1 MHREKPGAA
10 SRPGA
15 LVETFLGLS
24 PKQAT
29 VVSLIV
35 QNSVLIL
42 VMHYSRIMKPSGDH
56 KYFPSTAVF
65 LNEIIKLSISMTFSL
80 WEVSRTL
87 APSTP
92 ATTIFEQIYR
102 SVFSGDSW
110 KLAIPALLYTFQNT
124 LQYVALSNLDPVH
137 YQILYQL
144 KILTTAIFTVILLGR
159 TIALKRW
166 LALIVLTIGVS
177 IVSLP
182 LSDNVRDPLLFHD
195 SSDHWFPRSVHEL
208 GQMANGAGDAA
219 RELTRRSFDAVSG
232 ELAKRSATY
241 EGIDDDMDAPAA
253 MNASI
258 GIIAVIVAT
267 VLSGFAGVYFEK
279 VLKDS
284 QPTVSVWTRNI
295 QLSFFSLFPA
305 LFVGVFYTDGPE
317 IAKHGFFDGYN
328 WVVWSAI
335 VLQAIGGILSSL
347 CISYADNIVKNFAT
361 SVSIVISFVFSL
373 WFFDFKATLPLLA
386 GAALVLASSWA
397 YALPDSKVLRRPAPL
412 RVANLEKMMV
422 DRLNTPRHLDPL
434 KLNANP
440 MDALDPAAGL
450 STSRPSSPMIGR
462 IPSSVRRGFDDH
474 QD

>member
-1 MHREKPGAA
+1 MLLEKPGA
-10 SRPGA
+10 SHRPGA
-15 LVETFLGLS
+15 PDGSFLGLP

-29 VVSLIV
+29 IVS
-35 QNSVLIL
+35 

-65 LNEIIKLSISMTFSL
+65 LNEIIKLSISLTFSL

-102 SVFSGDSW
+102 SVFSADSW

-144 KILTTAIFTVILLGR
+144 KILTTAIFSVVLLGR
-159 TIALKRW
+159 SIALKRW

-182 LSDNVRDPLLFHD
+182 LNGNAQDALLFHD

-208 GQMANGAGDAA
+208 GQLTNGAGDAA
-219 RELTRRSFDAVSG
+219 RELTRRSFEVVSS

-241 EGIDDDMDAPAA
+241 EGIDDDIDTPIV

-258 GIIAVIVAT
+258 GILAVVIAT
-267 VLSGFAGVYFEK
+267 VLSGLASVYFEK

-295 QLSFFSLFPA
+295 QLSFFSLFPS
-305 LFVGVFYTDGPE
+305 LFIGIIYTDGPE

-328 WVVWSAI
+328 WTVWTVI
-335 VLQAIGGILSSL
+335 VLQAVGGILASL
-347 CISYADNIVKNFAT
+347 CISYTDSIIKNFTT

-373 WFFDFKATLPLLA
+373 WFFDIEATVPLLS
-386 GAALVLASSWA
+386 GAVLVLASSWA
-397 YALPDSKVLRRPAPL
+397 YTLPDSKAIRRPTPL
-412 RVANLEKMMV
+412 HVANLEKMMV
-422 DRLNTPRHLDPL
+422 DRLNTPRHLDPI
-434 KLNANP
+434 KLNTNP
-440 MDALDPAAGL
+440 MDSLDPTSGL

-462 IPSSVRRGFDDH
+462 IPSSARRGFDDH
-474 QD
+474 ED